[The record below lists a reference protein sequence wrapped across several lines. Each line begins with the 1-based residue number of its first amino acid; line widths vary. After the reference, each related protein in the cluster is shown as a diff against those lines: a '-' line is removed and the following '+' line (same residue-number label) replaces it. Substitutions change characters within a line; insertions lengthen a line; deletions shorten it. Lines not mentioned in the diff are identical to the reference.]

1 MELDKKIK
9 EKNRE
14 YYNRKDKRGKG
25 SCQKEVTR
33 GNNKKRKIRK
43 LYKKNNKLKKLREI
57 QRKWKI

>member
-9 EKNRE
+9 EKNKE
-14 YYNRKDKRGKG
+14 YYNKKDKRGKG
-25 SCQKEVTR
+25 SYWKEVIR

-57 QRKWKI
+57 

>member
-25 SCQKEVTR
+25 SC
-33 GNNKKRKIRK
+33 
-43 LYKKNNKLKKLREI
+43 
-57 QRKWKI
+57 

>member
-14 YYNRKDKRGKG
+14 YYKKKDKRGKE
-25 SCQKEVTR
+25 SYWKEVTR
-33 GNNKKRKIRK
+33 ENNKKRKIRK

-57 QRKWKI
+57 